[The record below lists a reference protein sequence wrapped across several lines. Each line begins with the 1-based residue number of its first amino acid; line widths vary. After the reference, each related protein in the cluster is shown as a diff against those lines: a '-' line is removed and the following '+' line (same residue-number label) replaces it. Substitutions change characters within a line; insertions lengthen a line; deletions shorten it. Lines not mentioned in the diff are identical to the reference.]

1 MYQTKP
7 KLIQLIHIAKQ
18 KLAMDEFSYRA
29 MLDRVTGKTSCKEMS
44 VAELMKVE
52 AEMEAKGFK
61 KTSRR
66 NHSPSRKSAVVKSNI
81 AHKIRAIWIEMSKKG
96 FVRDGSETALN
107 KWVRGVVNPI
117 YQKRGQN
124 LQILNVGALDDQ
136 MASLVLEMLK
146 RWQARSQ
153 KQN

>member
-1 MYQTKP
+1 
-7 KLIQLIHIAKQ
+7 
-18 KLAMDEFSYRA
+18 
-29 MLDRVTGKTSCKEMS
+29 
-44 VAELMKVE
+44 
-52 AEMEAKGFK
+52 
-61 KTSRR
+61 
-66 NHSPSRKSAVVKSNI
+66 
-81 AHKIRAIWIEMSKKG
+81 MSKKG

-107 KWVRGVVNPI
+107 AWVRGVVNPI

-146 RWQARSQ
+146 RWQTRCQ

>member
-1 MYQTKP
+1 MHKTKP

-18 KLAMDEFSYRA
+18 KLAMDEYSYRA
-29 MLDRVTGKTSCKEMS
+29 MLERVTGKTSCKEMS

-66 NHSPSRKSAVVKSNI
+66 NHSPSGKSAVVKSNI
-81 AHKIRAIWIEMSKKG
+81 AYKIRAIWIEMSKQG
-96 FVRDGSETALN
+96 MLRDGSERALN
-107 KWVRGVVNPI
+107 AWVRGVVNPI

-124 LQILNVGALDDQ
+124 IQILNVGALDNQ

-146 RWQARSQ
+146 RWQARG
-153 KQN
+153 NV

>member
-1 MYQTKP
+1 MHKTKP

-18 KLAMDEFSYRA
+18 KLAMDEFSYRV
-29 MLDRVTGKTSCKEMS
+29 MLERVTGKTSCKEMS

-66 NHSPSRKSAVVKSNI
+66 NHSPSRKSAFVKSNI

-96 FVRDGSETALN
+96 LVRDGSETALN

-117 YQKRGQN
+117 LTAQN
-124 LQILNVGALDDQ
+124 KPLALNVGALNDQ
-136 MASLVLEMLK
+136 MAGLVLERLK
-146 RWQARSQ
+146 KWQARG
-153 KQN
+153 NV

>member
-1 MYQTKP
+1 MHKTKP

-18 KLAMDEFSYRA
+18 KLAMDEYSYRA
-29 MLDRVTGKTSCKEMS
+29 MLERVTGKTSCKEMS

-66 NHSPSRKSAVVKSNI
+66 NHSPSGKSAVVKSNI
-81 AHKIRAIWIEMSKKG
+81 AYKIRAIWIEMGKQG
-96 FVRDGSETALN
+96 MLRDGSERALN
-107 KWVRGVVNPI
+107 AWVRGVVNPI

-124 LQILNVGALDDQ
+124 IQILNVGALDNQ

-146 RWQARSQ
+146 RWQARG
-153 KQN
+153 NV

>member
-1 MYQTKP
+1 MHKTKP

-18 KLAMDEFSYRA
+18 KLAMDEYSYRA
-29 MLDRVTGKTSCKEMS
+29 MLERVTGKTSCKEMS

-66 NHSPSRKSAVVKSNI
+66 NHSPSGKSAVVKSNI

-96 FVRDGSETALN
+96 LVRDGSETI
-107 KWVRGVVNPI
+107 RGCAV
-117 YQKRGQN
+117 
-124 LQILNVGALDDQ
+124 
-136 MASLVLEMLK
+136 S
-146 RWQARSQ
+146 
-153 KQN
+153 